1 MRIGGWRCNRCPKEG
16 DGSPVIAKLYCLS
29 AVAVL
34 VAAGTLQADVCR
46 TGHVQTYQANTA
58 YVAPAYIAPVALA
71 VPLYGASYS
80 GGDPETAELL
90 RALLA
95 EIQALRSDVSSL
107 RTGPQAQAAPG
118 RDPVAVLSASCA
130 ACHTAGPK
138 LKGEFEMFA
147 PDGKPLKL
155 NGPDRR
161 AIEKRVREGTMPP
174 PDKGKLSADDKAA
187 IAAFAASPPAPAAA
201 PPAKLPAGK
210 K

>member
-1 MRIGGWRCNRCPKEG
+1 MISKFYAAA
-16 DGSPVIAKLYCLS
+16 SLLTL
-29 AVAVL
+29 AV
-34 VAAGTLQADVCR
+34 AGTLHADVCR
-46 TGHVQTYQANTA
+46 STHCAPAQYQAHAA
-58 YVAPAYIAPVALA
+58 YVAPAYVAPVALA

-90 RALLA
+90 RALI
-95 EIQALRSDVSSL
+95 EEMRALRADVAGL
-107 RTGPQAQAAPG
+107 RGPQAQAAPG
-118 RDPVAVLSASCA
+118 RDPVQVLTANCA

-138 LKGEFEMFA
+138 LKGEFEMFS

-187 IAAFAASPPAPAAA
+187 IAAFAASPPAPAA
-201 PPAKLPAGK
+201 PVPAKLPASK

>member
-1 MRIGGWRCNRCPKEG
+1 MIARLYALGG
-16 DGSPVIAKLYCLS
+16 
-29 AVAVL
+29 VL
-34 VAAGTLQADVCR
+34 VLSGVVTADVCR
-46 TGHVQTYQANTA
+46 STHCAPVQASA
-58 YVAPAYIAPVALA
+58 YVAPAYVAPVAIA
-71 VPLYGASYS
+71 VPLYGASYTG

-90 RALLA
+90 RALI
-95 EIQALRSDVSSL
+95 EEMRALRADVAGL